1 MLLSRQDIGLAAPDR
16 ANQEGRVMWATDFTR
31 DGSGDGRRFRAVAMV
46 DQRSRQA
53 NEVTRRAGLRF
64 RGLRCLLDVTVFLAL
79 AAIPVL
85 AGGDALEVRR
95 HIAPVPSPC
104 ALVAASPEYA
114 ELESQAQ
121 RLIDGTPDERAAAN
135 LYLSGLDQS
144 DPTVLGGIHNLTV
157 HRVFAPLFC
166 HAYLGLDRAIGVTM
180 LWAGLKA
187 HDGINI
193 AGPTLW
199 GRWLGGYQLSQAV
212 AAYQLLAR
220 DDDGRMASSPFN
232 EIPGMLT
239 RAIGDFADANDSP
252 VHTAPADLLVDTR
265 FEDNALNFVGWAF
278 VASFWATQGD
288 VRQMAKA
295 ITKAEEFWVEA
306 FRLEHF
312 CWIPEGLPPEDLTS
326 SQCRQDVA
334 ALLEQEAAHEQ
345 GREAVPPPRIAVFNH
360 DRENPYYGVGILN
373 NMARAVQIL
382 RDLGAPPLAGPPE
395 FRAVVAGIYR
405 WAQSHVRADGAYASP
420 SDGPGAG
427 CLVAKKSGDGSWV
440 VVDGGRAVRAYCGDD
455 TPFGGYSPKQEPL
468 RGFFSLVGGY
478 PSGAADGYRFSEFD
492 PRTDVEN
499 PDTGARHPFFR
510 AIWSAPQRFVLDN
523 GRLVFNGVFGDELV
537 WGR

>member
-1 MLLSRQDIGLAAPDR
+1 
-16 ANQEGRVMWATDFTR
+16 MWATNFTT
-31 DGSGDGRRFRAVAMV
+31 DNSADGRWLRVVAII
-46 DQRSRQA
+46 DQRSQQA
-53 NEVTRRAGLRF
+53 NRVARRAGPRF
-64 RGLRCLLDVTVFLAL
+64 RGLRRLLDVTAFLAF
-79 AAIPVL
+79 AAIPGL
-85 AGGDALEVRR
+85 AGGEVAGVRR
-95 HIAPVPSPC
+95 HIAPLPSPC

-114 ELESQAQ
+114 ALENQAQ
-121 RLIDGTPDERAAAN
+121 RLLDGTPDERGAAA

-157 HRVFAPLFC
+157 HRVFAPAFC

-199 GRWLGGYQLSQAV
+199 ARWLGGYQLSQAI
-212 AAYQLLAR
+212 AAYELLAG
-220 DDDGRMASSPFN
+220 DDDGLMASSPFN

-239 RAIGDFADANDSP
+239 RAVRDFAGANDSP

-278 VASFWATQGD
+278 VASFWATLGD
-288 VRQMAKA
+288 QSQMALA
-295 ITKAEEFWVEA
+295 VTKAQEFWFEA

-312 CWIPEGLPPEDLTS
+312 CWIPDGLPPEELTS
-326 SQCRQDVA
+326 SQCKQDVA
-334 ALLEQEAAHEQ
+334 ALLDQEAAYEQ
-345 GREAVPPPRIAVFNH
+345 GGEAVPAPRIAVFNH

-382 RDLGAPPLAGPPE
+382 SGLGVPPLAGPPE

-405 WAQSHVRADGAYASP
+405 WAQSHVRSDGAYAAP
-420 SDGPGAG
+420 SDGLDSG
-427 CLVAKKSGDGSWV
+427 CLVTKKSGDSSWV
-440 VVDGGRAVRAYCGDD
+440 VVQGGRAVRAYCGDD

-478 PSGAADGYRFSEFD
+478 PSGASDAYRFSEFD

-499 PDTGARHPFFR
+499 PETGARHPFFR
-510 AIWSAPQRFVLDN
+510 GIWAAPQRFVLDN
-523 GRLVFNGVFGDELV
+523 GRLVFNGVFGDEMV

>member
-1 MLLSRQDIGLAAPDR
+1 
-16 ANQEGRVMWATDFTR
+16 VWATEFTQ
-31 DGSGDGRRFRAVAMV
+31 DGSVGRRFPGPGVAE
-46 DQRSRQA
+46 QRSRQA
-53 NEVTRRAGLRF
+53 DDLAGRAARGLRF
-64 RGLRCLLDVTVFLAL
+64 PRRILDAAAFLAL
-79 AAIPVL
+79 VTIPAL

-95 HIAPVPSPC
+95 HISPLPPPC
-104 ALVAASPEYA
+104 VLVTASPEYA
-114 ELESQAQ
+114 ALKREAQ
-121 RLIDGTPDERAAAN
+121 RLFDGTPDERAAAG

-157 HRVFAPLFC
+157 HRVFAPMFC

-199 GRWLGGYQLSQAV
+199 GRWLGGYQLSQAI
-212 AAYQLLAR
+212 ATYQLLAR

-232 EIPGMLT
+232 EIPGMLA
-239 RAIGDFADANDSP
+239 RAIGDFASANDSP

-278 VASFWATQGD
+278 VASFWATEGD
-288 VRQMAKA
+288 AGQEARA
-295 ITKAEEFWVEA
+295 IAKAEEFWFGA

-312 CWIPEGLPPEDLTS
+312 CWIPEGLRPEDLSS

-345 GREAVPPPRIAVFNH
+345 GGEAVPAPRIAVFNH

-382 RDLGAPPLAGPPE
+382 KELGVPPLAGPPE

-405 WAQSHVRADGAYASP
+405 WAQSHVRANGAYASP
-420 SDGPGAG
+420 SDGPESG
-427 CLVAKKSGDGSWV
+427 CLVAKKSGDGSRV
-440 VVDGGRAVRAYCGDD
+440 VVQEGRAVRAYCGDN

-478 PSGAADGYRFSEFD
+478 PSGAADGYLFSEFD

-499 PDTGARHPFFR
+499 PETGARHPFFKG
-510 AIWSAPQRFVLDN
+510 IWTSPQRFVLDN

>member
-1 MLLSRQDIGLAAPDR
+1 MLFFRQDFGHTGPDR
-16 ANQEGRVMWATDFTR
+16 ANQEGRVMWAPDFITDSS
-31 DGSGDGRRFRAVAMV
+31 SGGRCSRAPAIV
-46 DQRSRQA
+46 DCHSRQA
-53 NEVTRRAGLRF
+53 GEGGWREGLRF
-64 RGLRCLLDVTVFLAL
+64 RGLRRLLDVTAFLAF
-79 AAIPVL
+79 AAIPVP
-85 AGGDALEVRR
+85 AGGDATGTRR
-95 HIAPVPSPC
+95 HISPLPPPC
-104 ALVAASPEYA
+104 VLVTASPEYTA
-114 ELESQAQ
+114 LKSQAQ
-121 RLIDGTPDERAAAN
+121 RLMDGTPDERAAAG

-166 HAYLGLDRAIGVTM
+166 HAYLGLDHAIGVTM

-199 GRWLGGYQLSQAV
+199 GRWLGGYQLSQAI
-212 AAYQLLAR
+212 ATYQLLAR

-232 EIPGMLT
+232 EIPGMLI
-239 RAIGDFADANDSP
+239 RAIEDFAGANQDP

-278 VASFWATQGD
+278 VALFWATEGD
-288 VRQMAKA
+288 AGQEAQAIAKA
-295 ITKAEEFWVEA
+295 QEFWVEA

-345 GREAVPPPRIAVFNH
+345 GREAVPAPQIAVFNH
-360 DRENPYYGVGILN
+360 NRENPYYGVGILN

-382 RDLGAPPLAGPPE
+382 KELGVPSLAGPPE

-427 CLVAKKSGDGSWV
+427 CLVAKKSGGGSWV
-440 VVDGGRAVRAYCGDD
+440 VVEGGRAVRAYCGDD

-478 PSGAADGYRFSEFD
+478 PSGVAGGYRFSEFD
-492 PRTDVEN
+492 SRTDIGN
-499 PDTGARHPFFR
+499 PETGARHPFFP
-510 AIWSAPQRFVLDN
+510 AIWTSPERFGLDN

>member
-1 MLLSRQDIGLAAPDR
+1 
-16 ANQEGRVMWATDFTR
+16 MWATNFNTD
-31 DGSGDGRRFRAVAMV
+31 SSADGRWLRAVAIV
-46 DQRSRQA
+46 DQRSRKA
-53 NEVTRRAGLRF
+53 DSVARRCRLRSQGLR
-64 RGLRCLLDVTVFLAL
+64 RLLGVTAFLAL
-79 AAIPVL
+79 AANPAL
-85 AGGDALEVRR
+85 ADGEPLAVRR
-95 HIAPVPSPC
+95 HISALPSPC

-114 ELESQAQ
+114 ELEKQAQ
-121 RLIDGTPDERAAAN
+121 RLLDGTPDERAAAV

-144 DPTVLGGIHNLTV
+144 DPEVLGGIHNLTV
-157 HRVFAPLFC
+157 HRVFAPAFC

-180 LWAGLKA
+180 LWAGLKT

-199 GRWLGGYQLSQAV
+199 ARWLGGYQLSQAI
-212 AAYQLLAR
+212 AAYELLAGA
-220 DDDGRMASSPFN
+220 DEGLMASSPFS

-239 RAIGDFADANDSP
+239 RAVGDFASANDSP
-252 VHTAPADLLVDTR
+252 VHTAPAYLLVDTR

-278 VASFWATQGD
+278 VASFWATLGD
-288 VRQMAKA
+288 QSQMALAVSKA
-295 ITKAEEFWVEA
+295 QEFWFEA

-312 CWIPEGLPPEDLTS
+312 CWLPEGLPPEELTS
-326 SQCRQDVA
+326 SQCKQDVA
-334 ALLEQEAAHEQ
+334 ALLEQEAAHEE
-345 GREAVPPPRIAVFNH
+345 GGEAVPAPRIAVFNH

-382 RDLGAPPLAGPPE
+382 KELGVPSLAGPPE

-427 CLVAKKSGDGSWV
+427 CLVAKRSGDGSWV
-440 VVDGGRAVRAYCGDD
+440 VVEGGRAVRAYCGDD

-468 RGFFSLVGGY
+468 RGFFSLLGGY
-478 PSGAADGYRFSEFD
+478 PSGASDGYLFSQFD

-499 PDTGARHPFFR
+499 PETGARHPFFKG
-510 AIWSAPQRFVLDN
+510 IWSSPQRFRLDN

-537 WGR
+537 VGR

>member
-1 MLLSRQDIGLAAPDR
+1 
-16 ANQEGRVMWATDFTR
+16 MWATDFSADR
-31 DGSGDGRRFRAVAMV
+31 SVEGRRSRVPAID
-46 DQRSRQA
+46 DQRSQQA
-53 NEVTRRAGLRF
+53 DDPARRAGLRF
-64 RGLRCLLDVTVFLAL
+64 RGLRRLWEVTAFLAL
-79 AAIPVL
+79 AAVPVL
-85 AGGDALEVRR
+85 AHADSARVRR
-95 HIAPVPSPC
+95 HISPLPPPC
-104 ALVAASPEYA
+104 ALVAASPEYTA
-114 ELESQAQ
+114 LKSEAQ
-121 RLIDGTPDERAAAN
+121 RLIDGTPDERAAAG

-166 HAYLGLDRAIGVTM
+166 HAYLGLDHAIGVTM

-278 VASFWATQGD
+278 VASFWGSQGD

-326 SQCRQDVA
+326 SQCRQNVA

-345 GREAVPPPRIAVFNH
+345 GGEAVPPPRIAVFNH

-468 RGFFSLVGGY
+468 RGFFSLMGGY
-478 PSGAADGYRFSEFD
+478 PSGAPDGYRFAQFD

-499 PDTGARHPFFR
+499 PETGARHPFFR